1 MLKLSRME
9 ASEEVA
15 YSTTQDERTM
25 AVLAHVLQLVGSWIA
40 PLVIFLL
47 RPNSK
52 FVRFHALQALLLQL
66 LFLLFW
72 GCVMVAYFAFLF
84 AFVGR
89 IQHGSKDVS
98 DFPSAI
104 VLVIM
109 STVLFGWWRR
119 FSMPSRPDAVSGQ
132 IIRCSA
138 PWLGA
143 S

>member
-1 MLKLSRME
+1 MLKLRRME
-9 ASEEVA
+9 VADEVL
-15 YSTTQDERTM
+15 YSTTQDEHTM
-25 AVLAHVLQLVGSWIA
+25 AVLAHVLQVVGSWIA

-89 IQHGSKDVS
+89 MQHGSKEVA

-104 VLVIM
+104 VVVIM
-109 STVLFGWWRR
+109 STMLFGW
-119 FSMPSRPDAVSGQ
+119 
-132 IIRCSA
+132 
-138 PWLGA
+138 
-143 S
+143 